1 MNRTVVIGIT
11 LILVVS
17 VITGIIVTRLPNQ
30 VTIPSNSSFGGNL
43 NVTTLVPGIYAHE
56 GVVCL
61 VYFRPFQTVTIEGVT
76 YVPVNQGP
84 PNGVFKLQ
92 NSTPLI
98 LSKNITIELVIDNV
112 PQNVTLPV
120 FLEPVGVQPHS
131 ILVMNASKS

>member
-1 MNRTVVIGIT
+1 MNRAFVIGIT
-11 LILVVS
+11 LIFLVS
-17 VITGIIVTRLPNQ
+17 VITEVIVTHLPNQ
-30 VTIPSNSSFGGNL
+30 VPVPSNSSLGGNL

-76 YVPVNQGP
+76 YAPMNKGP
-84 PNGVFKLQ
+84 PNGIFRLQ

-98 LSKNITIELVIDNV
+98 LHKNITVELVIDNV